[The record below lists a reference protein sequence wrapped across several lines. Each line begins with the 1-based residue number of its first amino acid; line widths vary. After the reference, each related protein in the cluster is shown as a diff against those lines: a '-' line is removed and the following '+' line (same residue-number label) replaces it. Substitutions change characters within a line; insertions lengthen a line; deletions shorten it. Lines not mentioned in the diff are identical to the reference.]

1 MDVLKVDILYSLE
14 VSLDILAM
22 VGTSILLATTLQVK
36 TGAQVGGGDDML
48 RGDEKVGHGV
58 GVTLMDSVEYI

>member
-36 TGAQVGGGDDML
+36 TGAQVGGGRAL
-48 RGDEKVGHGV
+48 GARAFIFWPR
-58 GVTLMDSVEYI
+58 TCL

>member
-22 VGTSILLATTLQVK
+22 VGTSILLAPNLQVK
-36 TGAQVGGGDDML
+36 TVGGG
-48 RGDEKVGHGV
+48 
-58 GVTLMDSVEYI
+58 